1 MEKCTFSIVTQKYL
15 VCCEKILNN
24 MISNMSNI
32 RINDSVSADFIVTM
46 IPHHEA
52 AVKFSEE
59 LLKYTTDICLQETAQ
74 KIINSQTKDVE
85 TMREIF
91 CGCRRYRNDPQSMCA
106 YRRKYGTVTQNMFSQ
121 MKSACPD
128 NNININYIRQM
139 IPHHEGGIAMSRNA
153 LRFNICP
160 RLRLMLNEMIESQFK
175 GVEEMKKV
183 MKCYSE

>member
-15 VCCEKILNN
+15 VCSEKILNN

-46 IPHHEA
+46 IPHHES

-74 KIINSQTKDVE
+74 KIINGQTKDVE

-91 CGCRRYRNDPQSMCA
+91 
-106 YRRKYGTVTQNMFSQ
+106 
-121 MKSACPD
+121 
-128 NNININYIRQM
+128 
-139 IPHHEGGIAMSRNA
+139 
-153 LRFNICP
+153 
-160 RLRLMLNEMIESQFK
+160 
-175 GVEEMKKV
+175 
-183 MKCYSE
+183 